1 MIDAHV
7 HLWKIAR
14 GDYGWM
20 SSDLAAIY
28 RDFDIED
35 LRVRLQSTGV
45 AQAVLVQAAPTVA
58 ETEFLLEIAA
68 SADEIAGVVGWIDFE
83 SPTAADDLS
92 SLCRSPWLKSVRPMI
107 QDIPDPDWMLKPEL
121 DAAFRAVIDQDICF
135 DALVLPRHLTQ
146 LQTLLA
152 RYPDLRV
159 IIDHG
164 AKPLI
169 AEGIIEGWAEDMK
182 AIAGL
187 GSVYCKLSGLVT
199 EAGKDW
205 TEETVRPYANDL
217 LAWFG
222 PERIVW
228 GSDWPVLRLAS
239 NYKRWFELAQSYYG
253 GLGESERGAIF
264 GENAR
269 RFYRLEH

>member
-20 SSDLAAIY
+20 SSDLTAIY
-28 RDFDIED
+28 RDFDIAD
-35 LRVRLQSTGV
+35 LRKRLQSAGV

-58 ETEFLLEIAA
+58 ESEFLLEIAENN
-68 SADEIAGVVGWIDFE
+68 DEIAGVVGWIDFE
-83 SPTAADDLS
+83 SPTAADDLA

-107 QDIPDPDWMLKPEL
+107 QDIPDPDWMLRPEL
-121 DAAFRAVIDQDICF
+121 DTAFRAVIDQDICF
-135 DALVLPRHLTQ
+135 DALVLPRHLKQ
-146 LQTLLA
+146 FRTLLE

-169 AEGIIEGWAEDMK
+169 AEGIADGWADVMN
-182 AIAGL
+182 AIAETGP
-187 GSVYCKLSGLVT
+187 VYCKLSGLVT
-199 EAGKDW
+199 EAGQSW
-205 TEETVRPYANDL
+205 TADSILPYVEHLFAC
-217 LAWFG
+217 FG
-222 PERIVW
+222 PERLVW

-239 NYKRWFELAQSYYG
+239 NYKGWFDLAQSYCAD
-253 GLGESERGAIF
+253 LGSKEKSAVF
-264 GENAR
+264 GENAK
-269 RFYRLEH
+269 RFYRLES